1 MLRKDHSNSRKRVP
15 SAALRLAQEG
25 QQGEDG
31 ERSVSQR
38 NSLSFSPSK
47 SRPRGQVATFEWLRG
62 ARREVRY
69 QEFRELMVR
78 KHADREQ
85 LLARPIWTRRWRSA
99 CRSAGPTRGVRS
111 RDKAGKAD
119 SGRSPTLRL
128 RTAQPLQGHLGGI
141 FLGLVDVLAVV
152 PEARRHA
159 HVADVDAAR
168 PGGTS
173 SCARS
178 SQRQCFKGKKCGV
191 GAGGGGQVSVL
202 GS

>member
-85 LLARPIWTRRWRSA
+85 LLARPINAAAAYCTASARPPRRHLPWPCRRTGRRTRSAPARSCCRCGRCSTRRYVLLDGQKTP
-99 CRSAGPTRGVRS
+99 CRQAAGRRWLCS
-111 RDKAGKAD
+111 
-119 SGRSPTLRL
+119 SP
-128 RTAQPLQGHLGGI
+128 
-141 FLGLVDVLAVV
+141 
-152 PEARRHA
+152 
-159 HVADVDAAR
+159 AAS
-168 PGGTS
+168 PATS
-173 SCARS
+173 
-178 SQRQCFKGKKCGV
+178 
-191 GAGGGGQVSVL
+191 
-202 GS
+202 